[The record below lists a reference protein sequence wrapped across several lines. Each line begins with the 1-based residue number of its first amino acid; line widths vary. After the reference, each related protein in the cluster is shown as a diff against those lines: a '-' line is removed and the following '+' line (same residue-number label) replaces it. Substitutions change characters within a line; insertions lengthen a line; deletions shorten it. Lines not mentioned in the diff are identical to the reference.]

1 MLTSPA
7 LKRLSLDEEHRALPR
22 GPMPRILA
30 VLAVTQV
37 IAWGVIGF
45 PAVLAPAIAADLGM
59 SLPAVFAG
67 TSVMSVVTALA
78 SPVFGPFFVRHGARF
93 MMMSGALTAAP
104 GLALIAVSAGPIA
117 YFVGWL
123 LIGLGGAA
131 MLTTSAH
138 IYLAERDGAAAR
150 GPISGL
156 MVMTGLSSAVFLPL
170 TGLLSNVAGWRLTC
184 AIFAVLL
191 GLLNP
196 LLCLIA
202 LPPTQALS
210 PGPAQPGEDV
220 RTPVRWRV
228 FGMIAGAIAL
238 NGFATFGI
246 TAVTVQMFITIGY
259 DQRAAIALGSI
270 VSIVQVGARAVDL
283 VGSRLLR
290 RTGDG
295 LATAAIASAL
305 IPIGLLV
312 LVLGIGRPLATGIFV
327 MLYGVASGILAVAR
341 STIPLAFYSGPDYA
355 RVLSRIGLPLNLTVA
370 ASPPLMAWLLAD
382 FGLGAMVSL
391 AVCAC
396 CAACAMLILL
406 TRQSSR
412 A

>member
-1 MLTSPA
+1 
-7 LKRLSLDEEHRALPR
+7 
-22 GPMPRILA
+22 MPRILA

-37 IAWGVIGF
+37 VAWGVIGF
-45 PAVLAPAIAADLGM
+45 PAVLAPAIAADLRM
-59 SLPAVFAG
+59 PLPAVFAG

-78 SPVFGPFFVRHGARF
+78 SPVFGPLFVRLGARF
-93 MMMSGALTAAP
+93 MMMAGALTAAP
-104 GLALIAVSAGPIA
+104 GLALIAVSTGPIV

-131 MLTTSAH
+131 MLTTGAH

-170 TGLLSNVAGWRLTC
+170 TGLLSDFAGWRWTC

-191 GLLNP
+191 GALNP

-210 PGPAQPGEDV
+210 SGAAQPAKSA

-259 DQRAAIALGSI
+259 DQRAAIALGSAI
-270 VSIVQVGARAVDL
+270 SVVQVGARAVDL
-283 VGSRLLR
+283 VSSRLMR

-295 LATAAIASAL
+295 LPTAAIATAL
-305 IPIGLLV
+305 IPIGLLI
-312 LVLGIGRPLATGIFV
+312 LVLGAGRPLVTGLFV

-370 ASPPLMAWLLAD
+370 ASPPLMAWLLED
-382 FGLGAMVSL
+382 FGLGAMVTVALS
-391 AVCAC
+391 AC
-396 CAACAMLILL
+396 CGACAMLVALASQ
-406 TRQSSR
+406 RNSR
-412 A
+412 PVRAFES